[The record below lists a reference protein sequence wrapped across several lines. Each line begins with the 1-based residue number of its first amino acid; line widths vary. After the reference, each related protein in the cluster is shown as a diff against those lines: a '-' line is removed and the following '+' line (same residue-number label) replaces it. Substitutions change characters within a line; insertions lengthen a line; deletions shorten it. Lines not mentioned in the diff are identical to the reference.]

1 MKNRFEHCEV
11 LAYIVSIYTF
21 FFSVLVYFVFSS
33 FSFFQL
39 PISYRG
45 SISKDGGDF
54 SLKDDFLPSNFS
66 LLPLKIIQQKQM

>member
-21 FFSVLVYFVFSS
+21 FFFSS
-33 FSFFQL
+33 SIFCIFLLFILSVANKLQ
-39 PISYRG
+39 G
-45 SISKDGGDF
+45 ISKDGGDF
-54 SLKDDFLPSNFS
+54 FLKDDFLPSNFS

>member
-1 MKNRFEHCEV
+1 MKNGFEHCEV

-21 FFSVLVYFVFSS
+21 FFFSS
-33 FSFFQL
+33 SIFCIFLLFILSVANKLQ
-39 PISYRG
+39 G
-45 SISKDGGDF
+45 ISKDGGDF

>member
-21 FFSVLVYFVFSS
+21 FFFSS
-33 FSFFQL
+33 SIFCIFLLFILSVANKLQ
-39 PISYRG
+39 G
-45 SISKDGGDF
+45 ISKDGGDF